1 MNIESAMNA
10 QPAIACTLTPDQLQC
25 QADVLLPGLA
35 ARSESCIWSDA
46 GVQLRFAPTTE
57 HLTAIVTAIDRERHC
72 CAFLTFRLTVPAS
85 EGSLILE
92 LTGPPGTREFLSGL
106 NLDSGAPR

>member
-1 MNIESAMNA
+1 MNIESAASA
-10 QPAIACTLTPDQLQC
+10 QSPIACTLTPDQLRC

-35 ARSESCIWSDA
+35 ARAESCTMSDT
-46 GVQLRFAPTTE
+46 GVQMMFMPTSE
-57 HLTAIVTAIDRERHC
+57 HLTAIATTIDRERHC

-85 EGSLILE
+85 EGPLMLE

-106 NLDSGAPR
+106 NLRTDAPR